1 MSNQIKLKM
10 GLPSNPLILDMKSS
24 GSDYYLVIKI
34 LCYISDR
41 VLSSCDSPARSPSV
55 SLADIQKVKKLTLLC
70 YSVDNLEDQ
79 VP

>member
-34 LCYISDR
+34 LCYISEFYLVVIHR
-41 VLSSCDSPARSPSV
+41 PEVQVFP
-55 SLADIQKVKKLTLLC
+55 LLIFKR
-70 YSVDNLEDQ
+70 
-79 VP
+79 